1 MKSARTKSPW
11 GPTPRKRETQF
22 PEKREAVLRTAAK
35 LFRENGYDG
44 VSLNELAEVLKIT
57 KPTIYYYVKSKD
69 ELISQIKWAA
79 QEEVLEFCA
88 IAENK
93 AGTAYDKLREIMLK
107 YALFM
112 TTDYG
117 VCLALV
123 PPRSMDPKIRDDIYA
138 RVAQVNQAIYRVLDA
153 GKRDGSLVFDDPVI
167 AIHALFGSLN
177 WIGNWFDVRG
187 RLPAEQVV
195 EQQVSL
201 LLNGVRGPRASA

>member
-1 MKSARTKSPW
+1 MKSARAKSPW
-11 GPTPRKRETQF
+11 GATPRKRETQY
-22 PEKREAVLRTAAK
+22 PEKRDAVLRAAAK

-69 ELISQIKWAA
+69 DLISQIKWTA
-79 QEEVLEFCA
+79 QDEVLAFTKA
-88 IAENK
+88 AEERE
-93 AGTAYDKLREIMLK
+93 GMAYDKLREIMLK

-123 PPRSMDPKIRDDIYA
+123 PPRSMDPKIRDEIYA
-138 RVAQVNQAIYRVLDA
+138 RVSQANQAIYRVLET
-153 GKRDGSLVFDDPVI
+153 GKKDGSLAFDDPVI
-167 AIHALFGSLN
+167 ANHALFGSLN
-177 WIGNWFDVRG
+177 WIGFWFEARG
-187 RLPAEQVV
+187 RLSAQQVV

-201 LLNGVRGPRASA
+201 LLDGVRGPKAPA